1 MHPFLVTTAAHYS
14 AKAANK
20 GVAAEVV
27 VSYPT
32 GGELG
37 DPNRPNGGGGQAQS
51 PGAGALT
58 GPALGSGGGLPRG
71 KRCPGELNPC

>member
-14 AKAANK
+14 AKVANK

-37 DPNRPNGGGGQAQS
+37 DPNRPNGGDRHRARGQGHSQ
-51 PGAGALT
+51 
-58 GPALGSGGGLPRG
+58 GPPWEAVGV
-71 KRCPGELNPC
+71 CPGENAAQGN

>member
-14 AKAANK
+14 AKVANK

-27 VSYPT
+27 VSYPA

-37 DPNRPNGGGGQAQS
+37 DPNRPNVGDRHRAWGQGHSQ
-51 PGAGALT
+51 
-58 GPALGSGGGLPRG
+58 GPHWKAVWV
-71 KRCPGELNPC
+71 CPGENADQGN